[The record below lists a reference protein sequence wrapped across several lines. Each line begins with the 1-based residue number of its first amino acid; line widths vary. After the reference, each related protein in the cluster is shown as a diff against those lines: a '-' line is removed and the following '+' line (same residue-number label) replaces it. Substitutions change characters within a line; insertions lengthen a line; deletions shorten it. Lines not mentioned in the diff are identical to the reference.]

1 MHLAAKCLF
10 WDFRWSNKTHI
21 GEFVNFVKK
30 NKSFLTRKFNK
41 QMTLQF
47 IHDNRGNTTGVYIPI
62 EEWQTLKIKYAD
74 LQEEEAK
81 NFIEPN
87 TWQKQILDDRLSD
100 YYKNPNDVTDFNKTI
115 DDIELSIG

>member
-1 MHLAAKCLF
+1 
-10 WDFRWSNKTHI
+10 
-21 GEFVNFVKK
+21 
-30 NKSFLTRKFNK
+30 
-41 QMTLQF
+41 MTLQF
-47 IHDNRGNTTGVYIPI
+47 IHDNRGNTTGVFIPI
-62 EEWQTLKIKYAD
+62 EEWQTLKVKYAD

-100 YYKNPNDVTDFNKTI
+100 YYQNPNDVTDFNKTI